1 MRKPGAFAL
10 RAMLLVTAC
19 SAGCQT
25 SSRPPAEQIDVVSIR
40 AELMQIARAEQ
51 RYLVMYSKY
60 GTLEELQ
67 KEQLL
72 VDAPDRRGYTFAVA
86 INGTDGFTV
95 TAAPADPAK
104 TTWPTLS
111 IDQTLQVS
119 EKGRSG

>member
-1 MRKPGAFAL
+1 
-10 RAMLLVTAC
+10 
-19 SAGCQT
+19 
-25 SSRPPAEQIDVVSIR
+25 
-40 AELMQIARAEQ
+40 
-51 RYLVMYSKY
+51 VMYSKY

-95 TAAPADPAK
+95 TAAPADPGK

-111 IDQTLQVS
+111 IDQALNVS
-119 EKGRSG
+119 EKGRPE

>member
-1 MRKPGAFAL
+1 ML
-10 RAMLLVTAC
+10 RFTIFLVATVAV
-19 SAGCQT
+19 GCQ
-25 SSRPPAEQIDVVSIR
+25 SSSLPPKEQIDVVGIR
-40 AELMQIARAEQ
+40 AELMQIGRAEQ

-86 INGTDGFTV
+86 IDGTDGFTV
-95 TAAPADPAK
+95 TAAPADPEK
-104 TTWPTLS
+104 TTWPTLT

-119 EKGRSG
+119 EKGR